1 MTGPRTLI
9 RCPQCRLLPGD
20 AGCARCWGEGWVTPI
35 TMAEHLAA
43 LHAAWRAFVVE
54 IARSVG
60 WR

>member
-1 MTGPRTLI
+1 MI
-9 RCPQCRLLPGD
+9 RCPQCGLLPGD